1 MSVLNVPVQINRGTS
16 VPKLKEGEP
25 FFNLS
30 NNYLYIGG
38 TKVSDINISGQS
50 DRTLRIVNNNGLFD
64 LSATESTASIGG
76 FQISSESWTSSELLT
91 ISGIRPSN
99 VGKTVLNTEMY

>member
-1 MSVLNVPVQINRGTS
+1 MSILNVPVQINRGTS

-38 TKVSDINISGQS
+38 TQVSDSNIRRQS
-50 DRTLRIVNNNGLFD
+50 DGTLRTVDNKAVF
-64 LSATESTASIGG
+64 
-76 FQISSESWTSSELLT
+76 
-91 ISGIRPSN
+91 GIA
-99 VGKTVLNTEMY
+99 E

>member
-1 MSVLNVPVQINRGTS
+1 MSILNVPVQINRGTS

-38 TKVSDINISGQS
+38 TKISDINISGQS
-50 DRTLRIVNNNGLFD
+50 ARTLRIVNNNGLFD

-76 FQISSESWTSSELLT
+76 FHSHFGLYKAELN
-91 ISGIRPSN
+91 SPFRPH
-99 VGKTVLNTEMY
+99 LLIEMVARWGEWK